1 MRLMLSFGVL
11 LVVLLAV
18 LFSAKQQ
25 AEGLKPPTA
34 AASATSPGAAASAV
48 PKAQAVGQQVQDAV
62 NLGAQRASDAQ
73 P

>member
-1 MRLMLSFGVL
+1 MRLVLSFVAL

-25 AEGLKPPTA
+25 VQALKPPA
-34 AASATSPGAAASAV
+34 GAASDGAASTSPS
-48 PKAQAVGQQVQDAV
+48 PQAIGQQVQDAIQQ
-62 NLGAQRASDAQ
+62 GAQRASDAE